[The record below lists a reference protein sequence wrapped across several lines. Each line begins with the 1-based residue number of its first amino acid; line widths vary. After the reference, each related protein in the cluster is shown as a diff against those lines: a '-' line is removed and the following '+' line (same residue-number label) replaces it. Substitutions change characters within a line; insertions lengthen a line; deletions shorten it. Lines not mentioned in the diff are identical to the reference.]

1 MATDRSDK
9 LHFEWR
15 ASTEKF
21 DYFVLGVI
29 FALCA
34 FIGQAYKPRGS
45 LSIPDALE
53 ITSLLILVLA
63 AISGFKRLEQTILV
77 SAVNSQRLHAL
88 EAKGGMVDKMQNG
101 LSLINAATGDFYS
114 PEQAVAR
121 VEKLNKK
128 IKLLEGPLEKHKQL
142 ALVYYK
148 RRNLA
153 ALIGFLLLIAARISS
168 VYV

>member
-21 DYFVLGVI
+21 DYFVLGI
-29 FALCA
+29 ICALCA
-34 FIGQAYKPRGS
+34 FIGQAYKPHGS
-45 LSIPDALE
+45 MSISDALE
-53 ITSLLILVLA
+53 LISLLVLVLA

-88 EAKGGMVDKMQNG
+88 EAKGGMVEKMQSG

-114 PEQAVAR
+114 PEQAVVR
-121 VEKLNKK
+121 VQKLDKK
-128 IKLLEGPLEKHKQL
+128 IKLLEEPLQKHKQM
-142 ALVYYK
+142 ALIYYK
-148 RRNLA
+148 RRNLS

-168 VYV
+168 VYL